1 MACSLEHPNQGLDAP
16 KCPPIQGPESKR
28 DRRSKQEY
36 LSEEVP
42 ERIHMQVVTLS
53 WAPAHKKVL
62 LKLFRIY
69 KILCFHFK
77 FPNPIK
83 N

>member
-36 LSEEVP
+36 LSEEIP

-53 WAPAHKKVL
+53 WAPAHKEGATQVIQDIQNL
-62 LKLFRIY
+62 MLSL
-69 KILCFHFK
+69 
-77 FPNPIK
+77 
-83 N
+83 